1 MLTVDIGKKFGYDFY
16 CYFFRDFSD
25 FLKLHGKNNIISYYE
40 PLENEHDTRYVFY
53 SLSLDNGKDL
63 YSLLKL
69 FLENSNI
76 DIKEVG
82 VYYE

>member
-1 MLTVDIGKKFGYDFY
+1 MLTVDIGKKIGYDFY
-16 CYFFRDFSD
+16 AYFLRDFEN
-25 FLKLHGKNNIISYYE
+25 FLKSHRITNIISYYE
-40 PLENEHDTRYVFY
+40 PYEHGTRYTFF

-82 VYYE
+82 VCYE